1 MRNALNMLQSKIK
14 FTYEPIPEIFGEIAQ
29 ATCKSVGQVFR
40 LAKENMATNTA
51 NIAWEKAVEESENNL
66 IQEDKYVLK
75 TLSKLLGQT
84 DVEGQISQI
93 EITQKFLETQLKEAQ
108 QQKEKNEKLY
118 SKLGTTIGLAIVIIL
133 CWFYALGGNEI
144 NMDINLLFK
153 IAAIGILVAV
163 LHQVLVRV
171 GGEDQAMMTTLAG
184 LVIVLTMVIKEI
196 SGLFD
201 TVRTVF
207 NL

>member
-1 MRNALNMLQSKIK
+1 MQIIKYSMLFIILVACSLIGRYLSRKYIIRVNELEEMRNALNMLQSKIK

-93 EITQKFLETQLKEAQ
+93 EIT
-108 QQKEKNEKLY
+108 
-118 SKLGTTIGLAIVIIL
+118 
-133 CWFYALGGNEI
+133 
-144 NMDINLLFK
+144 LLFK

-163 LHQVLVRV
+163 LHQVLVRA
-171 GGEDQAMMTTLAG
+171 GREDQAMMTTLAG